1 MKTCMYCGANVDD
14 DSVIDFCE
22 RCGVN
27 VFGRKMFETILQRM
41 NDARAEGDL
50 I

>member
-1 MKTCMYCGANVDD
+1 MKKCIYCGANVED

-41 NDARAEGDL
+41 NDAREEGDL

>member
-1 MKTCMYCGANVDD
+1 MKTCMYCGTSVDD

>member
-1 MKTCMYCGANVDD
+1 MKKCVYCGAEVHD

-27 VFGRKMFETILQRM
+27 VFGKKMFNTILRRM
-41 NDARAEGDL
+41 NYARERGDL
-50 I
+50 V